1 VELLPPDIDTA
12 FGIDTT
18 KAGFSPAFL
27 LGQMPASHR
36 PLFGECRGERCLG
49 LFFGRCEKNF
59 ALHATFGHDPILW
72 FRRLVGQ

>member
-27 LGQMPASHR
+27 LGQRPASHR
-36 PLFGECRGERCLG
+36 PLFGECRGERAPV
-49 LFFGRCEKNF
+49 FFGGREKIF